1 MRQQVVPNSTRGKN
15 PIANSRQIWKFE
27 LAKLPDRQASRQTGT
42 GGERERERKC
52 DGGTFKLAA
61 GEAHSPGVICKRCPT
76 STRRAFVWVTE
87 QRSFRF
93 ALHTQ
98 TPPGCGP
105 VCVCVGCV
113 GIRAI
118 EVL

>member
-98 TPPGCGP
+98 TPPGCGR
-105 VCVCVGCV
+105 VCVCGVCGNQ
-113 GIRAI
+113 GN
-118 EVL
+118 